1 MTASLSGDTRDYVW
15 RIEAGERERLSI
27 PVLAE
32 DDGPAD
38 LTGYLIDAQIKISQ
52 GGAVLYTFPAEH
64 ISVEVPEDPELPP
77 NIVLLIPAPV
87 SAAWPWSVGWWRL
100 LITAPDADPDD
111 PDTHRIIAG
120 PFIVSPD

>member
-1 MTASLSGDTRDYVW
+1 MTASLTGDTLDYVW

-27 PVLAE
+27 PVLDE

-38 LTGYLIDAQIKISQ
+38 LTGYIIDAQIKAFQ

-64 ISVEVPEDPELPP
+64 ITVEGSA
-77 NIVLLIPAPV
+77 IVLLIPAPV
-87 SAAWPWSVGWWRL
+87 SVQWPWRVGWWRV
-100 LITAPDADPDD
+100 LITAPDPDPDD